1 MSLSD
6 SCSRLSSVGEDS
18 GRSRS
23 GSLSLPARSPTLSD
37 GSLSPP
43 GGEGGAAR
51 QDRQLALGP
60 FGWSVG
66 REWRPL
72 APPLLS
78 SCRGVYVA
86 LRPAAPEP
94 AAAARPRGAQGCR
107 RACGSQRASLPG
119 SAPWAPERGGK
130 VQRYGTP
137 RLFPCSQVAGTRLT
151 VRGHREFATML
162 HYDEE
167 FRRSVGPE
175 WRRFV
180 VASPAIVEWVMG
192 LPCGWSAAESL
203 SSRAIADSLAACL
216 MVAGVPAATGNRKKH
231 RTLSLFSGCGAL
243 DFGLSCLCEPV
254 AYCDA
259 CDAAAGVLRARQRD
273 GSLRPGAMHKDIR
286 SLSGA
291 DLRGKVDGI
300 VAGFPCQDISFAGQ
314 QAGLR
319 GQRSS
324 LVFEALRL
332 ADETGCSFIFMENVA
347 NICKLPGVWQSLLDA
362 LGSRSFAVKWC
373 VVEAAHVG
381 APQCRPRWFALAR
394 RGLASLRLSAC
405 PFPDGR
411 IPDFA
416 MHSGLRFNGGRPHPS
431 LWLLPKEDWPRVAAR
446 LNMLGNAVVPL
457 QAALAAKLLS
467 L

>member
-1 MSLSD
+1 M
-6 SCSRLSSVGEDS
+6 
-18 GRSRS
+18 
-23 GSLSLPARSPTLSD
+23 
-37 GSLSPP
+37 
-43 GGEGGAAR
+43 
-51 QDRQLALGP
+51 
-60 FGWSVG
+60 
-66 REWRPL
+66 
-72 APPLLS
+72 
-78 SCRGVYVA
+78 
-86 LRPAAPEP
+86 
-94 AAAARPRGAQGCR
+94 
-107 RACGSQRASLPG
+107 
-119 SAPWAPERGGK
+119 
-130 VQRYGTP
+130 
-137 RLFPCSQVAGTRLT
+137 T
-151 VRGHREFATML
+151 VRGHRELATML

-167 FRRSVGPE
+167 FRRSAGPE

-192 LPCGWSAAESL
+192 LPPGWTAAESL
-203 SSRAIADSLAACL
+203 SSRAIADGLAACRA
-216 MVAGVPAATGNRKKH
+216 VAGVSAATGSRQKR

-243 DFGLSCLCEPV
+243 DFGLSHLCEPV

-259 CDAAAGVLRARQRD
+259 CDCAAGVLRARQRG
-273 GSLRPGAMHKDIR
+273 GSLRPGAIHADIR
-286 SLSGA
+286 SMRGA

-332 ADETGCSFIFMENVA
+332 ADEAGCSFIFMENVA
-347 NICKLPGVWQSLLDA
+347 NICKLPGVWQPLLDA
-362 LGSRSFAVKWC
+362 LGSRGFAVKWC

-394 RGLASLRLSAC
+394 RGHASLRLSAG
-405 PFPDGR
+405 PLPDGR

-416 MHSGLRFNGGRPHPS
+416 MRSGLRFNGGRPHPS
-431 LWLLPKEDWPRVAAR
+431 AWLLPREDWPRVAAR